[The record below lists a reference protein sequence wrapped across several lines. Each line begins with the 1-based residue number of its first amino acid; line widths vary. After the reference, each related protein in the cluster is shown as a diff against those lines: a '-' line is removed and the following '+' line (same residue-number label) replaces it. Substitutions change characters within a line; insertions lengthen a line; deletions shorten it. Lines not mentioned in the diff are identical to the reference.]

1 MKCDKCGYSDNGSGD
16 WAHACGPV
24 AIQRQ
29 PVANERIRELINE
42 ATSFKEGDTE
52 GKYDIEVFDKEKFAE
67 LIIRE
72 CCIALNPM
80 LRDMISRGQGVDMI
94 KLHFGMNPNEITTRM
109 LDTAIDQMEKQLA
122 EKKHDS

>member
-67 LIIRE
+67 LIVKNVLDE
-72 CCIALNPM
+72 VLQAM
-80 LRDMISRGQGVDMI
+80 DDGMDVYDTVADKFGVE
-94 KLHFGMNPNEITTRM
+94 L
-109 LDTAIDQMEKQLA
+109 
-122 EKKHDS
+122 